1 MGSLRL
7 GLAQLNVT
15 VGDLEGNLKVIV
27 DCIQRARVEEVDL
40 LVFPELTL
48 TGYPPED
55 LLLQPGFIQANLHHL
70 KKLIP
75 RTKGITVIVGFV
87 DRDHDLYNAAA
98 VLSDGKWVGT
108 YRKAMLPNYGVFDE
122 CRYFKTGREFPIFTD
137 GTVRL
142 GVTICEDIWHP
153 IGPLEVEALQG
164 RADLIV
170 NLSASPFHTGRGAE
184 REAMPSTRARDYEVI
199 LAFCNLVGG
208 QDELVF
214 DGCSGIWN
222 ASGKLIAR
230 AKSFEEDLLIAEVDV
245 SQSVRRRLQEPR
257 WRFAYL
263 SEPLSRI
270 PTPEILLPHTL
281 LSAKKHPAPKP
292 RIEPTLSTLEAVYH
306 ALVTGTRDYVRKNQ
320 FKQVVLGLS
329 GGIDSAL
336 VACIAVD
343 ALSRKDV
350 MGVFMP
356 SQFSSKASHEDAQK
370 LAESLD
376 IRLLELPIDGIFD
389 SSLQT
394 LAPAFNKKATD
405 KTEENLQ
412 ARIRGML
419 LMALSNKFGWLVLV
433 TGNKSEFGVGYA
445 TLYGDM
451 AGGLAVL
458 RDIPK
463 TLVYELARWR
473 NGKDPLIPARVFKKH
488 PTAELRPCQRDEDD
502 LPAPYRTLDPIL
514 KAYVEEDCSVEEI
527 VERGFPKEIVE
538 RVASLVN
545 ISEYKRRQA
554 PIGIKVTPRAF
565 GKDRRF
571 PITLRISAKT
581 ETSEP

>member
-15 VGDLEGNLKVIV
+15 VGDLEGNLRAIV
-27 DCIQRARVEEVDL
+27 DCNKRARAEEVDL

-55 LLLQPGFIQANLHHL
+55 LLLQPHFVQANLDHL

-75 RTKGITVIVGFV
+75 QTKGITVVVGFV

-98 VLSDGKWVGT
+98 VLSEGKWVGT

-122 CRYFKTGREFPIFTD
+122 CRYFKPGREFPIFTD

-153 IGPLEVEALQG
+153 IGPVQIEALQG
-164 RADLIV
+164 QADLIV

-214 DGCSGIWN
+214 DGLSGIWN
-222 ASGKLIAR
+222 ASGKLVAR
-230 AKSFEEDLLIAEVDV
+230 ARSFEEDLLIAEVDV
-245 SQSVRRRLQEPR
+245 SQAVRRRLQEPR
-257 WRFAYL
+257 WRFAHL
-263 SEPLSRI
+263 SEPLSKV
-270 PTPEILLPHTL
+270 PTPEMLLPRSL
-281 LSAKKHPAPKP
+281 LKTKKSPAPKP
-292 RIEPTLSTLEAVYH
+292 RTEPIPPTLEAAYR
-306 ALVTGTRDYVRKNQ
+306 ALVKGTHDYVRKNR

-343 ALSRKDV
+343 ALGTKDV
-350 MGVFMP
+350 IGVFMS
-356 SQFSSKASHEDAQK
+356 SQFSSQASHEDAQK
-370 LAESLD
+370 LAEALN
-376 IRLLELPIDGIFD
+376 IRLLELPIDGIFN

-394 LAPAFNKKATD
+394 LAVAFNKKATD

-412 ARIRGML
+412 ARIRGTL

-458 RDIPK
+458 KDVPK

-473 NGKDPLIPARVFKKH
+473 NAKDPVIPARVFKKH
-488 PTAELRPCQRDEDD
+488 PTAELRHCQRDEDD
-502 LPAPYRTLDPIL
+502 LPAPYRMLDPIL
-514 KAYVEEDCSVEEI
+514 KAYIEEDCSVEEI
-527 VERGFPKEIVE
+527 VERGFPKEIVQ

-545 ISEYKRRQA
+545 LSEYKRRQA
-554 PIGIKVTPRAF
+554 PIGIKISPRAF

-571 PITLRISAKT
+571 PITLHLTA
-581 ETSEP
+581 ETDEP